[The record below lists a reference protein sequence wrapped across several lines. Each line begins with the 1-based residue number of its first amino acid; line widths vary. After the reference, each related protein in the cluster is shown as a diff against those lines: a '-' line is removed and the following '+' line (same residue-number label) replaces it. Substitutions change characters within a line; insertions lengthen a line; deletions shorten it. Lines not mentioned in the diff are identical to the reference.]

1 MKTVEISLF
10 QFDELDDKAKERARA
25 WWRKCSE
32 DDTFWSEYVIEEAV
46 EQGKLLGI
54 TFKERE
60 RRSMTGKP
68 LPPEPCI
75 YWSGFSSQGSGAQFE
90 GSWSARDVKADKVA
104 ADWGDSPETE
114 EIKRVAAEFDQIAKA
129 WPEASFTVKHSGHYH
144 NEYSTDFD
152 VTMLGEEAYNVTEK
166 ETADAAAAEL
176 DLTMVARDFM
186 RWVYKQLNRAYD
198 YENSDENID
207 ENLRINEYDFLA
219 DGKRFEA

>member
-1 MKTVEISLF
+1 M
-10 QFDELDDKAKERARA
+10 
-25 WWRKCSE
+25 
-32 DDTFWSEYVIEEAV
+32 
-46 EQGKLLGI
+46 
-54 TFKERE
+54 
-60 RRSMTGKP
+60 
-68 LPPEPCI
+68 
-75 YWSGFSSQGSGAQFE
+75 
-90 GSWSARDVKADKVA
+90 KADKVA

>member
-75 YWSGFSSQGSGAQFE
+75 
-90 GSWSARDVKADKVA
+90 
-104 ADWGDSPETE
+104 
-114 EIKRVAAEFDQIAKA
+114 
-129 WPEASFTVKHSGHYH
+129 
-144 NEYSTDFD
+144 
-152 VTMLGEEAYNVTEK
+152 
-166 ETADAAAAEL
+166 
-176 DLTMVARDFM
+176 
-186 RWVYKQLNRAYD
+186 
-198 YENSDENID
+198 
-207 ENLRINEYDFLA
+207 
-219 DGKRFEA
+219 